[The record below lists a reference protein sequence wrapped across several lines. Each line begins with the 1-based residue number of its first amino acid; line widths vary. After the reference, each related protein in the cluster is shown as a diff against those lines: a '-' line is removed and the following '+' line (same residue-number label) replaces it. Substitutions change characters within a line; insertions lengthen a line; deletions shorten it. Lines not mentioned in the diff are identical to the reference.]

1 MNKYHYSQIYK
12 ITNPNTDK
20 VYIGSTIQTLP
31 QRFQKHRWD
40 YKTWKNGTDRKHAN
54 SCFIFDASEDINDT
68 KIELIECFECETKRE
83 LFDRECFH
91 INNIPN
97 TINSVRGQ
105 TKDLVA
111 YNKKRH
117 AENAEEKNKKR
128 RELYANDEEY
138 HQKELE
144 QKRKDYKK
152 HRDKRLAYQIEYKK
166 DPENAAKVKAYQKAY
181 QSNPENKERA
191 NKLRRERIARK
202 REKDRL
208 SNIA

>member
-20 VYIGSTIQTLP
+20 VYVGSTIQTLP
-31 QRFQKHRWD
+31 QRFLGHIRD
-40 YKTWKNGTDRKHAN
+40 YKCLKNGTGRKHTD

-97 TINSVRGQ
+97 TINSSRGQ
-105 TKDLVA
+105 SFQPD

-117 AENAEEKNKKR
+117 AKNADEINKR
-128 RELYANDEEY
+128 QREMYANDEEY

-152 HRDKRLAYQIEYKK
+152 HRDKRLAYQVEYKK
-166 DPENAAKVKAYQKAY
+166 DPEKAAKVKAYQKAY
-181 QSNPENKERA
+181 
-191 NKLRRERIARK
+191 
-202 REKDRL
+202 REKNREKINKQIREKRQRDRE
-208 SNIA
+208 AAKQ

>member
-20 VYIGSTIQTLP
+20 VYVGSTIQTLP
-31 QRFQKHRWD
+31 QRFQKHKRD
-40 YKTWKNGTDRKHAN
+40 YKTWKNGTDRKHAD

-97 TINSVRGQ
+97 TINSSRGQ
-105 TKDLVA
+105 SFQPGYD
-111 YNKKRH
+111 KKRR
-117 AENAEEKNKKR
+117 AENADEYNKKR
-128 RELYANDEEY
+128 RELYATDEEY
-138 HQKELE
+138 HQKHLE

-152 HRDKRLAYQIEYKK
+152 NRDKRLAYQVEYKK
-166 DPENAAKVKAYQKAY
+166 DPGKAAKVKAYQKAY
-181 QSNPENKERA
+181 
-191 NKLRRERIARK
+191 
-202 REKDRL
+202 REKNREKINKQIREKRQRDRE
-208 SNIA
+208 AAKQ